1 MYYKSGEVKLM
12 KKSFKAIVQ
21 AIIVIMALLTV
32 AAWHTSSAAAADT
45 SLQRVKQ
52 RGELIVVTSPDYP
65 PYEFM
70 VNENG
75 KSKMVGMDID
85 VAKKVAKD
93 LHVKLVMKSMNFDS
107 LLVAIQTG
115 KADMAIGGI
124 NPTNERR
131 QSVDFSKIYY
141 SGGQSFL
148 INSKDVNKYK
158 SAKNLKGATIGAQT
172 GTLQYGLAKK
182 RIPNSTVKGM
192 DKSTDLV
199 LALKTNKIDALGIE
213 KPTAEAYVKNDPTLK
228 MISSGYNLNK
238 NDVGAA
244 MAFKKGSGSLV
255 NAVNKSVDQI
265 QKKHLTDKYLAA
277 AGKYMKVNT
286 VNTSMFHYWT
296 YFAKGVEYTLLISLV
311 STFFGVVLGVI
322 LALMRFSK
330 QKWVRGLAISYTEF
344 IRGTPLMVQVM
355 FVYFGIG
362 VVINI
367 PALISGM
374 IAVSLNSGAYVAEI
388 IRGGINS
395 VATGQTEAAESL
407 GLTKRDM
414 MQYVVLPQAFRNIW
428 PALGNEFISLIK
440 ESSIV
445 SIIGVTDLIYQL
457 NIVRADTYR
466 GVIPIFV
473 AMVLY
478 FIMTFALTRILN
490 HYEGKM
496 KHAG

>member
-1 MYYKSGEVKLM
+1 MREGKLM
-12 KKSFKAIVQ
+12 KKRVKAIIQ
-21 AIIVIMALLTV
+21 VIMVIGVFLTLGIWQTTQ
-32 AAWHTSSAAAADT
+32 AGAADD
-45 SLQRVKQ
+45 SLQRIKQ
-52 RGELIVVTSPDYP
+52 RGELIMVTSPDYP
-65 PYEFM
+65 PYEFQ
-70 VNENG
+70 VNKNG
-75 KSKMVGMDID
+75 KSRIVGMDID

-93 LHVKLVMKSMNFDS
+93 LHVKLVIKSMNFDS

-124 NPTNERR
+124 NPTTTRR

-148 INSKDVNKYK
+148 INSSDVNKYK
-158 SAKNLKGATIGAQT
+158 SVKNLRGATIGAQT

-182 RIPNSTVKGM
+182 KIPNSTVKGM

-199 LALKTNKIDALGIE
+199 LALKTHKIDALGIE
-213 KPTAEAYVKNDPTLK
+213 KPSAEAYVKNDPSLK
-228 MISSGYNLNK
+228 MIPSGYHLDK
-238 NDVGAA
+238 NEVGAA
-244 MAFKKGSGSLV
+244 IAFKKGSDSLV
-255 NAVNKSVDQI
+255 NAVNKSIDQI
-265 QKKHLTDKYLAA
+265 KQQHLTDQYLAS

-286 VNTSMFHYWT
+286 VNTSMWHYWS
-296 YFAKGVEYTLLISLV
+296 YFAKGVEYTILISIV
-311 STFFGVVLGVI
+311 ATFFGVLIGVI

-330 QKWVRGLAISYTEF
+330 QKWIRGLAISYTEF

-362 VVINI
+362 VVVNI

-407 GLTKRDM
+407 GLSKRDM
-414 MQYVVLPQAFRNIW
+414 MRFVILPQAFKNIW

-466 GVIPIFV
+466 GVMPIFV
-473 AMVLY
+473 AMLLY
-478 FIMTFALTRILN
+478 FIMTFALTRLLN

>member
-1 MYYKSGEVKLM
+1 M
-12 KKSFKAIVQ
+12 KKRVKAIIQ
-21 AIIVIMALLTV
+21 VIMVIGVFLTLGIWQTTQ
-32 AAWHTSSAAAADT
+32 AGAADD
-45 SLQRVKQ
+45 SLQRIKQ
-52 RGELIVVTSPDYP
+52 RGELIMVTSPDYP
-65 PYEFM
+65 PYEFQ
-70 VNENG
+70 VNKNG
-75 KSKMVGMDID
+75 KSRIVGMDID

-93 LHVKLVMKSMNFDS
+93 LHVKLVIKSMNFDS

-124 NPTNERR
+124 NPTTTRR

-148 INSKDVNKYK
+148 INSSDVNKYK
-158 SAKNLKGATIGAQT
+158 SVKNLRGATIGAQT

-182 RIPNSTVKGM
+182 KIPNSTVKGM

-199 LALKTNKIDALGIE
+199 LALKTHKIDALGIE
-213 KPTAEAYVKNDPTLK
+213 KPSAEAYVKNDPSLK
-228 MISSGYNLNK
+228 MIPSGYHLDK
-238 NDVGAA
+238 NEVGAA
-244 MAFKKGSGSLV
+244 IAFKKGSDSLV
-255 NAVNKSVDQI
+255 NAVNKSIDQI
-265 QKKHLTDKYLAA
+265 KQQHLTDQYLAS

-286 VNTSMFHYWT
+286 VNTSMWHYWS
-296 YFAKGVEYTLLISLV
+296 YFAKGVEYTILISIV
-311 STFFGVVLGVI
+311 ATFFGVLIGVI

-330 QKWVRGLAISYTEF
+330 QKWIRGLAISYTEF

-362 VVINI
+362 VVVNI

-407 GLTKRDM
+407 GLSKRDM
-414 MQYVVLPQAFRNIW
+414 MRFVILPQAFKNIW

-466 GVIPIFV
+466 GVMPIFV
-473 AMVLY
+473 AMLLY
-478 FIMTFALTRILN
+478 FIMTFALTRLLN

>member
-1 MYYKSGEVKLM
+1 M
-12 KKSFKAIVQ
+12 KKKWKAIIQIVLMVATLM
-21 AIIVIMALLTV
+21 AITLSQ
-32 AAWHTSSAAAADT
+32 TSPASAADN

-52 RGELIVVTSPDYP
+52 RGELIMVTSPDYP
-65 PYEFM
+65 PYEFQ
-70 VNENG
+70 VNKGG
-75 KSKMVGMDID
+75 KSRIVGMDID

-93 LHVKLVMKSMNFDS
+93 LGVKLVIKSMNFDS

-124 NPTNERR
+124 NPTSERR
-131 QSVDFSKIYY
+131 QSVDFSDIYY

-158 SAKNLKGATIGAQT
+158 SVKNLRGAIIGAQT

-182 RIPNSTVKGM
+182 RIPGATVKGM

-213 KPTAEAYVKNDPTLK
+213 KPSAEAYVKNDPSLK
-228 MISSGYNLNK
+228 MIPSGYHLNK

-244 MAFKKGSGSLV
+244 IAFKKGSTSLV
-255 NAVNKSVDQI
+255 NAVNKSIVQI
-265 QKKHLTDKYLAA
+265 KRHHLTDKYLAG

-296 YFAKGVEYTLLISLV
+296 YFAKGVEYTILISVV
-311 STFFGVVLGVI
+311 STFFGVLLGVI

-330 QKWVRGLAISYTEF
+330 QKWLRGLAISYTEF
-344 IRGTPLMVQVM
+344 IRGTPLMVQVL

-362 VVINI
+362 VVVNI

-395 VATGQTEAAESL
+395 VAKGQTEAAESL

-414 MQYVVLPQAFRNIW
+414 MRYVILPQAFKNIW

-466 GVIPIFV
+466 GVMPIFV

-478 FIMTFALTRILN
+478 FLMTFLLTRLLN
-490 HYEGKM
+490 YYEGKM

>member
-1 MYYKSGEVKLM
+1 M
-12 KKSFKAIVQ
+12 KKNFKAIIQ
-21 AIIVIMALLTV
+21 VIMMITTILALTV
-32 AAWHTSSAAAADT
+32 VSTSHASAADN

-52 RGELIVVTSPDYP
+52 RGELIMVTSPYYP
-65 PYEFM
+65 PYEFQ
-70 VNENG
+70 VNKKG
-75 KSKMVGMDID
+75 KDHIVGMDID

-93 LHVKLVMKSMNFDS
+93 LHVKLVIKSMNFDS

-124 NPTNERR
+124 NPTAARR

-141 SGGQSFL
+141 TGGQSFL
-148 INSKDVNKYK
+148 INANDANKYK
-158 SAKNLKGATIGAQT
+158 SVKNLRGAKIGAQT

-182 RIPNSTVKGM
+182 KIPDATVKGM

-199 LALKTNKIDALGIE
+199 LALKTHKIDALGIE
-213 KPTAEAYVKNDPTLK
+213 KPSAEAYVKNDSGLK
-228 MISSGYNLNK
+228 MIPSGYDLNK
-238 NDVGAA
+238 NETGVAI
-244 MAFKKGSGSLV
+244 AFKKGSNSLV
-255 NAVNKSVDQI
+255 TAVNKSIDQI
-265 QKKHLTDKYLAA
+265 QKKNLTEQYLAN

-286 VNTSMFHYWT
+286 VNTSMFHYWK
-296 YFAKGVEYTLLISLV
+296 YFAKGVEYTVLISIV
-311 STFFGVVLGVI
+311 STFFGVIIGVV

-330 QKWVRGLAISYTEF
+330 QKWLRGLAISYTEF
-344 IRGTPLMVQVM
+344 IRGTPLMVQVL

-362 VVINI
+362 VVVNI

-374 IAVSLNSGAYVAEI
+374 ISVSLNSGAYVAEI

-395 VATGQTEAAESL
+395 IAKGQTEAAASL
-407 GLTKRDM
+407 GLSKGDLMRF
-414 MQYVVLPQAFRNIW
+414 VILPQAFKNIW

-466 GVIPIFV
+466 GVMPIFV
-473 AMVLY
+473 AMLLY
-478 FIMTFALTRILN
+478 FIMTFALTRVLN
-490 HYEGKM
+490 HFEGKM

>member
-1 MYYKSGEVKLM
+1 M
-12 KKSFKAIVQ
+12 KKSIKAIIQVIIMITALFTLTAWQ
-21 AIIVIMALLTV
+21 A
-32 AAWHTSSAAAADT
+32 SSASAADN

-52 RGELIVVTSPDYP
+52 RGELIMVTSPDYP
-65 PYEFM
+65 PYEFQ
-70 VNENG
+70 VNKGG
-75 KSKMVGMDID
+75 KSRIVGMDID
-85 VAKKVAKD
+85 VAKKVARD
-93 LHVKLVMKSMNFDS
+93 LHVKLVIKSMNFDS

-124 NPTNERR
+124 NPTATRR

-148 INSKDVNKYK
+148 INSSDVNKYK
-158 SAKNLKGATIGAQT
+158 SVKNLKGATIGAQT

-182 RIPNSTVKGM
+182 KIPNSTVKGM

-199 LALKTNKIDALGIE
+199 LALKTHKIDALGIE
-213 KPTAEAYVKNDPTLK
+213 KPSAEAYVKNDPSLK
-228 MISSGYNLNK
+228 MISSGYHLNK
-238 NDVGAA
+238 NEVGAA
-244 MAFKKGSGSLV
+244 IAFKKGSNSLV
-255 NAVNKSVDQI
+255 NAVNKSIDQI
-265 QKKHLTDKYLAA
+265 KQQHLTDQYLAS

-286 VNTSMFHYWT
+286 VNTSMWHYWT
-296 YFAKGVEYTLLISLV
+296 YFAKGVEFTILISIV
-311 STFFGVVLGVI
+311 ATFFGVLIGVV

-330 QKWVRGLAISYTEF
+330 QKWIRGLAISYTEF

-362 VVINI
+362 VVVNI

-395 VATGQTEAAESL
+395 VAKGQTEAAESL
-407 GLTKRDM
+407 GLSKSDM
-414 MQYVVLPQAFRNIW
+414 MRFVVLPQAFKNIW

-478 FIMTFALTRILN
+478 FIMTFALTRLLN

>member
-1 MYYKSGEVKLM
+1 M
-12 KKSFKAIVQ
+12 KKSVKAIIQ
-21 AIIVIMALLTV
+21 VIMMITALFTFT
-32 AAWHTSSAAAADT
+32 AWQASSASAADN

-52 RGELIVVTSPDYP
+52 RGELIMVTSPDYP
-65 PYEFM
+65 PYEFQ
-70 VNENG
+70 VNKGG
-75 KSKMVGMDID
+75 KSRIVGMDID
-85 VAKKVAKD
+85 VAKKGAKD
-93 LHVKLVMKSMNFDS
+93 LHVKLVIKSMNFDS

-124 NPTNERR
+124 NPTATRR

-148 INSKDVNKYK
+148 INSSDVNKYK
-158 SAKNLKGATIGAQT
+158 SVKNLKGATIGAQT

-182 RIPNSTVKGM
+182 KIPNSTVKGM

-199 LALKTNKIDALGIE
+199 LALKTHKIDALGIE
-213 KPTAEAYVKNDPTLK
+213 KPSAEAYVKNDPSLK
-228 MISSGYNLNK
+228 MIPSGYHLNK
-238 NDVGAA
+238 NEVGAA
-244 MAFKKGSGSLV
+244 IAFKKGSNSLV

-265 QKKHLTDKYLAA
+265 KQQHLTDQYLAS

-286 VNTSMFHYWT
+286 VNTSMWHYWT
-296 YFAKGVEYTLLISLV
+296 YFAKGVEFTILISIV
-311 STFFGVVLGVI
+311 ATFFGVLIGVI

-330 QKWVRGLAISYTEF
+330 QKWIRGLAISYTEF

-362 VVINI
+362 VVVNI

-395 VATGQTEAAESL
+395 VAKGQTEAAESL
-407 GLTKRDM
+407 GLSKSDM
-414 MQYVVLPQAFRNIW
+414 MRFVILPQAFKNIW

-478 FIMTFALTRILN
+478 FIMTFALTRLLN

>member
-1 MYYKSGEVKLM
+1 M
-12 KKSFKAIVQ
+12 KKSLKAIIQITLMFIAVFTFASVFANQ
-21 AIIVIMALLTV
+21 A
-32 AAWHTSSAAAADT
+32 SAADT

-52 RGELIVVTSPDYP
+52 RGELIMVTSPDYP
-65 PYEFM
+65 PYEFQ
-70 VNENG
+70 VNKNG
-75 KSKMVGMDID
+75 KDQIVGMDID

-93 LHVKLVMKSMNFDS
+93 LHVKLVIKSMNFDS

-124 NPTNERR
+124 NPTAERR

-148 INSKDVNKYK
+148 INSSDVNKYK
-158 SAKNLKGATIGAQT
+158 SVKNLRGAKIGAQT
-172 GTLQYGLAKK
+172 GTLQYGLAQKK
-182 RIPNSTVKGM
+182 IPNATVKGM

-199 LALKTNKIDALGIE
+199 LALKTHKIDALGIE
-213 KPTAEAYVKNDPTLK
+213 KPSAEAYVKNDPSLK
-228 MISSGYNLNK
+228 MIPSGYHLNK
-238 NDVGAA
+238 NEVGAA
-244 MAFKKGSGSLV
+244 IAFKKGSGSSV
-255 NAVNKSVDQI
+255 AAVNKSIDQI
-265 QKKHLTDKYLAA
+265 QKQKLTDKYLAS

-286 VNTSMFHYWT
+286 VNTSMFHYWK
-296 YFAKGVEYTLLISLV
+296 YFAKGVEYTILISIV
-311 STFFGVVLGVI
+311 STFFGVLIGVI

-330 QKWVRGLAISYTEF
+330 QKWLRGLAISYTEF
-344 IRGTPLMVQVM
+344 IRGTPLMVQVL

-395 VATGQTEAAESL
+395 VAKGQTEAAASL
-407 GLTKRDM
+407 GLSKRDLM
-414 MQYVVLPQAFRNIW
+414 RFVILPQAFKNIW

-466 GVIPIFV
+466 GVMPIFV

-478 FIMTFALTRILN
+478 FVMTFALTRVLN
-490 HYEGKM
+490 YYEGKM

>member
-1 MYYKSGEVKLM
+1 M
-12 KKSFKAIVQ
+12 KKSVKAIIQ
-21 AIIVIMALLTV
+21 VIMMITALFTFT
-32 AAWHTSSAAAADT
+32 AWQASSASAADN

-52 RGELIVVTSPDYP
+52 RGELIMVTSPDYP
-65 PYEFM
+65 PYEFQ
-70 VNENG
+70 VNKGG
-75 KSKMVGMDID
+75 KSRIVGMDID

-93 LHVKLVMKSMNFDS
+93 LHVKLVIKSMNFDS

-124 NPTNERR
+124 NPTATRR

-148 INSKDVNKYK
+148 INSSDVNKYK
-158 SAKNLKGATIGAQT
+158 SVKNLKGATIGAQT

-182 RIPNSTVKGM
+182 KIPNSTVKGM

-199 LALKTNKIDALGIE
+199 LALKTHKIDALGIE
-213 KPTAEAYVKNDPTLK
+213 KPSAEAYVKNDPSLK
-228 MISSGYNLNK
+228 MIPSGYHLNK
-238 NDVGAA
+238 NEVGAA
-244 MAFKKGSGSLV
+244 IAFKKGSNSLV

-265 QKKHLTDKYLAA
+265 KQQHLTDQYLAS

-286 VNTSMFHYWT
+286 VNTSMWHYWT
-296 YFAKGVEYTLLISLV
+296 YFAKGVEFTILISIV
-311 STFFGVVLGVI
+311 ATFFGVLIGVI

-330 QKWVRGLAISYTEF
+330 QKWIRGLAISYTEF

-362 VVINI
+362 VVVNI

-395 VATGQTEAAESL
+395 VAKGQTEAAESL
-407 GLTKRDM
+407 GLSKSDM
-414 MQYVVLPQAFRNIW
+414 MRFVILPQAFKNIW

-478 FIMTFALTRILN
+478 FIMTFALTRLLN

>member
-1 MYYKSGEVKLM
+1 M
-12 KKSFKAIVQ
+12 KKLKAIIQMMLVF
-21 AIIVIMALLTV
+21 VTLLTV
-32 AAWHTSSAAAADT
+32 SAIQTNSASAADN

-52 RGELIVVTSPDYP
+52 RGELIMVTSPDYP
-65 PYEFM
+65 PYEFQ
-70 VNENG
+70 VNKGG
-75 KSKMVGMDID
+75 KSRIVGMDID

-93 LHVKLVMKSMNFDS
+93 LGVKLVIKSMNFDS

-131 QSVDFSKIYY
+131 QSVDFSDIYY

-158 SAKNLKGATIGAQT
+158 SVKNLRGGKIGAQT

-182 RIPNSTVKGM
+182 RIPGATVKGM

-213 KPTAEAYVKNDPTLK
+213 KPSAEAYVKNDPSLK
-228 MISSGYNLNK
+228 MIPSGYSLNK
-238 NDVGAA
+238 NETGAA
-244 MAFKKGSGSLV
+244 IAFKKGSTSLV
-255 NAVNKSVDQI
+255 NAVNKSIDQI
-265 QKKHLTDKYLAA
+265 KAKDLTSQYLAD

-286 VNTSMFHYWT
+286 VNTSMFHYWK
-296 YFAKGVEYTLLISLV
+296 YFAKGVEYTILISIV
-311 STFFGVVLGVI
+311 STFFGVLIGVV

-330 QKWVRGLAISYTEF
+330 QKWLRGLAISYTEF
-344 IRGTPLMVQVM
+344 IRGTPLMVQVL

-362 VVINI
+362 VVVNI

-395 VATGQTEAAESL
+395 VAKGQTEAAESL
-407 GLTKRDM
+407 GLSKGDLMRF
-414 MQYVVLPQAFRNIW
+414 VILPQAFKNIW

-466 GVIPIFV
+466 GVMPIFV
-473 AMVLY
+473 AMLLY
-478 FIMTFALTRILN
+478 FIMTFALTRVLN
-490 HYEGKM
+490 HFEGKM

>member
-1 MYYKSGEVKLM
+1 M
-12 KKSFKAIVQ
+12 KKSIKAIIQVIIMITALFTLTAWQ
-21 AIIVIMALLTV
+21 ASNA
-32 AAWHTSSAAAADT
+32 SAADN

-52 RGELIVVTSPDYP
+52 RGELIMVTSPDYP
-65 PYEFM
+65 PYEFQ
-70 VNENG
+70 VNKGG
-75 KSKMVGMDID
+75 KSRIVGMDID
-85 VAKKVAKD
+85 VAKKVARD
-93 LHVKLVMKSMNFDS
+93 LHVKLVIKSMNFDS

-124 NPTNERR
+124 NPTATRR

-148 INSKDVNKYK
+148 INSSDVNKYK
-158 SAKNLKGATIGAQT
+158 SVKNLKGATIGAQT

-182 RIPNSTVKGM
+182 KIPNSTVKGM

-199 LALKTNKIDALGIE
+199 LALKTHKIDALGIE
-213 KPTAEAYVKNDPTLK
+213 KPSAEAYVKNDPSLK
-228 MISSGYNLNK
+228 MISSGYHLNK
-238 NDVGAA
+238 NEVGAA
-244 MAFKKGSGSLV
+244 IAFKKGSNSLV
-255 NAVNKSVDQI
+255 NAVNKSIDQI
-265 QKKHLTDKYLAA
+265 KQQHLTDQYLAS

-286 VNTSMFHYWT
+286 VNTSMWHYWT
-296 YFAKGVEYTLLISLV
+296 YFAKGVEFTILISIV
-311 STFFGVVLGVI
+311 ATFFGVLIGVV

-330 QKWVRGLAISYTEF
+330 QKWIRGLAISYTEF

-362 VVINI
+362 VVVNI

-395 VATGQTEAAESL
+395 VAKGQTEAAESL
-407 GLTKRDM
+407 GLSKSDM
-414 MQYVVLPQAFRNIW
+414 MRFVVLPQAFKNIW

-478 FIMTFALTRILN
+478 FIMTFALTRLLN